1 MSYIYLCTNNNYNK
15 YKCKSFNNFIEANK
29 YYNENYKNNW
39 SSMISINIFIPLF
52 LHKYILQYKLAK
64 LFINVNIDNY

>member
-29 YYNENYKNNW
+29 Y
-39 SSMISINIFIPLF
+39 
-52 LHKYILQYKLAK
+52 ILQYKLAK
-64 LFINVNIDNY
+64 LFINVNIDNN